1 MKKRLLSLLLIAS
14 LLLSMLPASVL
25 AAREGLT
32 VVIDDVHVV
41 QENRVVEAMP
51 AGVDYNESTKTL
63 TLENAALG
71 MMRISGGSL
80 TIVLQGDSTIHND
93 GRYVDVT
100 GKPAPAIATGDMNER
115 TSVTITGPGSLT
127 LDSSGSGVRRTF
139 VADYTDLTITD
150 GADVTVRSG
159 DAVGGVAEM
168 VASRLILNDGAS
180 LTGKEL
186 FVSEGGTFL
195 LDGATLDMSGA
206 DYALHLWEGGQAT
219 FLGGTATLRGTPAT
233 LVPVRC
239 EPDGVL
245 ALLGGTIHLEK
256 PGANTV
262 MEAAGNATV
271 LVGDGMSA
279 VDNVTGKAIPIHD
292 SVLQQIPGSSAT
304 ISGAASLGRYACEL
318 AVTSGQVT
326 QGAPFTV
333 RAVVSLGAEEGQ
345 VAFTLPDGVTYVPGS
360 LTVDSRTVEPAGTK
374 PLTVNLERYGV
385 IRFSAVSS
393 RTGSMT
399 LHADTNAGGT
409 RHRES
414 LQLAVED
421 FQFSLPS
428 KTSQPKIP
436 VSGFAVPGSTIAF
449 YEGSSSLGRAAANS
463 LGTWSGTVTLPDS
476 AGEHLVYAKVTQ
488 PDGGSFST
496 EEQSVYYDPEADVVT
511 TLTVSNDVH
520 GSTASAPPVE
530 ETLVIDYLTGQDSA
544 DYYTFWPDL
553 PTLRFQVEFE
563 KDASAQGSVAVVTTD
578 QTGHETRTP
587 LRYQAARDAWVGSRD
602 FTEDTAPYWF
612 RVEHSARGQNDLQS
626 SATYTYDDQGRVAS
640 ISLDGNTLSL
650 GYDGQDRVVEFA
662 YGGETA
668 RYTYD
673 QSGNLTA
680 MEAEGYT
687 FLVDEAS
694 NSFSFEDGLGGT
706 IKMEYGDE
714 GQILAITSS
723 DGTSSAR
730 YTYEGEAVII
740 EETDGTTTRME
751 PISDG
756 YAATITAADGT
767 SVRYTFDQMG
777 RMRSVADG
785 AGSTVYYDYD
795 DAGNLSAIRYP
806 DGSRESFTY
815 DAQGQIATHT
825 DRAGAKTSYTYDAA
839 GNLTAVRY
847 GDGQAVTQTFDGRG
861 NLLSVTENGQK
872 TTLSYDGSDN
882 LTKIRCPDGSVVSY
896 TYDAQG
902 RRTSVS
908 DGTYTTGYQYDSE
921 GRVSAVTDGSSPL
934 ATYTYDSAG
943 RLSRQDN
950 ANGTSTRYSYSG
962 DRLASIVHYDAA
974 GAVLSTYAYTY
985 DSQGDVTSLKEPAGT
1000 WRYAYDDA
1008 GQLTRAT
1015 APDGTVTTYTYDA
1028 AGNRTAKTVDGK
1040 TTSYTANDMNQYTAY
1055 GDVRRTYDA
1064 NGNVVTEQKN
1074 GQTARYTW
1082 NAQGQLTGYQDF
1094 DGTAYQYGY
1103 DVFGLRNRVTV
1114 DGVTTRY
1121 VNDPLG
1127 DGCALAAYGSFGE
1140 QHYALAGTLAA
1151 ARTGDET
1158 YFYHANL
1165 LGSVTEITDGS
1176 GAVVNRYAYDQEG
1189 NLLSSSG
1196 AVFNPYTYAGVYG
1209 IADDGNGLHY
1219 HRARYVSAA
1228 SGSFLSPDP
1237 SYQIYDLNLY
1247 RLVYNNPVSLVDLSG
1262 DFGGEASDVFTHAS
1276 ETQGLTVDDYAKA
1289 EKTRIH
1295 AEREM
1300 KRLDKISKVVKG
1312 IARALGIPLE
1322 SNPPQNTGS
1331 SPQPIQNKGTPNN
1344 LQGRIQPRPTPNSR
1358 FFLSG
1363 NPLGKTSLCSFALP
1377 VLIGALGGM
1386 VDPDSHLGHMLN
1398 DPVLTL
1404 GLSLVPY
1411 VAGNPY
1417 AAAGVLLGTGLLVIG
1432 REFLP
1437 ILLDKVIPPKDPV
1450 DTGVHKTVDRPKPVI
1465 WDPSG
1470 YVYEGIESNRL
1481 SGVTTTLYYS
1491 SGSSKPT
1498 GNASESQR
1506 WNAEAFDQRN
1516 PLTTDALG
1524 QYLWLVPDGWWQMK
1538 YEKAGYDTVY
1548 SEWLPVPPVQTE
1560 VNVGLTSKAAAKLT
1574 VSGAAGDSAVTL
1586 RFDRTVQI
1594 FSVTAETVQ
1603 VSQSGAALSGTL
1615 TPVDVGAAADGQL
1628 CATTFSLRLSGKILG
1643 TDKLSASYEKV
1654 FTYAGTAST
1663 GTASAEASKGLPFT
1677 DVGKAA
1683 YYYDSVDWAVNH
1695 EPQIT
1700 AGTGGTFFS
1709 PSNSCTR
1716 AQAVTFLWRAMG
1728 QPEPTRTTNPFTDVR
1743 ATDYYYKAVLWAV
1756 EQGITDGTT
1765 ATTFS
1770 PTKPCT
1776 RAQIVTFLHRM
1787 EKEQLP
1793 GTTANPF
1800 RDVASGAYYYN
1811 AVLWAVE
1818 WGITTGTSATAFSPN
1833 KPCTRAQIVTFL
1845 YRDMA

>member
-1 MKKRLLSLLLIAS
+1 MKKRLLSLLLTAS
-14 LLLSMLPASVL
+14 LLLSMLPVSVL

-32 VVIDDVHVV
+32 VVIDNVHVV
-41 QENRVVEAMP
+41 QENRAVGAMP

-71 MMRISGGSL
+71 MIRISGGSL

-127 LDSSGSGVRRTF
+127 LDSSGSGARRTF

-186 FVSEGGTFL
+186 FVSEDGTFL

-219 FLGGTATLRGTPAT
+219 FLDGTATLRGTSAT

-256 PGANTV
+256 PGAATV
-262 MEAAGNATV
+262 LKAVGNATV

-292 SVLQQIPGSSAT
+292 SFLQQIPGSSVT
-304 ISGAASLGRYACEL
+304 ISGAASLGMYACDL
-318 AVTSGQVT
+318 DVTSGPVV
-326 QGAPFTV
+326 QGVRFTV
-333 RAVVSLGAEEGQ
+333 RAVVSRGAEQGQ
-345 VAFTLPDGVTYVPGS
+345 VSFTLPDGVTYVPGS
-360 LTVDSRTVEPAGTK
+360 LTVDSRTVEPTGTK

-414 LQLAVED
+414 LQLAVES
-421 FQFSLPS
+421 FRFSLPT
-428 KTSQPKIP
+428 KTSQPKIS

-449 YEGSSSLGRAAANS
+449 YEGSSSLGRATANT

-520 GSTASAPPVE
+520 GPTSADPPVE

-563 KDASAQGSVAVVTTD
+563 KDASAQGSVTVVTTD
-578 QTGHETRTP
+578 QMGRETRTP
-587 LRYQAARDAWVGSRD
+587 LRYQAARDAWVGSHD
-602 FTEDTAPYWF
+602 FTEDTVPYRF
-612 RVEHSARGQNDLQS
+612 RVEYSARGQNDLQS
-626 SATYTYDDQGRVAS
+626 SATYTYDDQGRVSAVS
-640 ISLDGNTLSL
+640 YSSGTVFHVTYTGENQAKLTMDGLL
-650 GYDGQDRVVEFA
+650 E
-662 YGGETA
+662 
-668 RYTYD
+668 TYD
-673 QSGNLTA
+673 I
-680 MEAEGYT
+680 EAELLPADAASD
-687 FLVDEAS
+687 LVAS
-694 NSFSFEDGLGGT
+694 
-706 IKMEYGDE
+706 
-714 GQILAITSS
+714 
-723 DGTSSAR
+723 
-730 YTYEGEAVII
+730 EAVQDALGRVTELKLPDGSSYRFSYGSGQTLIPGMA
-740 EETDGTTTRME
+740 EMPETVTYSDTDGTVFRISPASSGGFRMDVTR
-751 PISDG
+751 SDG
-756 YAATITAADGT
+756 QTMAYLTDSAGRITGVVDA
-767 SVRYTFDQMG
+767 
-777 RMRSVADG
+777 
-785 AGSTVYYDYD
+785 
-795 DAGNLSAIRYP
+795 AGNTTGYTLDSQGNITSIRYP
-806 DGSRESFTY
+806 DGQTETYAYDSAGRIVRHTSRS
-815 DAQGQIATHT
+815 
-825 DRAGAKTSYTYDAA
+825 
-839 GNLTAVRY
+839 
-847 GDGQAVTQTFDGRG
+847 
-861 NLLSVTENGQK
+861 
-872 TTLSYDGSDN
+872 GS
-882 LTKIRCPDGSVVSY
+882 TVSY
-896 TYDAQG
+896 TYDGRGNITRMVSGNGDAIAYTYDGNGNVTSISDNGSVTTLSYADKDTLDRITYPDGRYVAYTYDTQG
-902 RRTSVS
+902 RMIRREGS
-908 DGTYTTGYQYDSE
+908 DGYVTG
-921 GRVSAVTDGSSPL
+921 
-934 ATYTYDSAG
+934 YTYDSNDQLTSITDG
-943 RLSRQDN
+943 KDTLIRYTYNSDGLLTRQDN
-950 ANGTSTRYSYSG
+950 ANGSCSRYAYDG
-962 DRLASIVHYDAA
+962 DQLTAITHYDAA
-974 GAVLSTYAYTY
+974 GSVLSSYTYTY
-985 DSQGDVTSLKEPAGT
+985 DSIGNVIAMTDPSGRWQ
-1000 WRYAYDDA
+1000 YAYDTA
-1008 GQLTRAT
+1008 GQLIRAT
-1015 APDGTVTTYTYDA
+1015 APDGTVTTYAYDA
-1028 AGNRTAKTVDGK
+1028 AGNRMQTTVNGTATGY
-1040 TTSYTANDMNQYTAY
+1040 TSNQLNQYTAY
-1055 GDVRRTYDA
+1055 GDTRRVYDA
-1064 NGNVVTEQKN
+1064 DGRLLRETRDGK
-1074 GQTARYTW
+1074 TAYYTW
-1082 NAQGQLTGYQDF
+1082 DAWGRLTGYTDF
-1094 DGTAYQYGY
+1094 DGTVYTYAY
-1103 DVFGLRNRVTV
+1103 DAFGLRSRVTV
-1114 DGVTTRY
+1114 DGKATTY
-1121 VNDPLG
+1121 LNDPTG
-1127 DGCALAAYGSFGE
+1127 DGYALAAYSDGE
-1140 QHYALAGTLAA
+1140 VTQFLLSGANAALRSG
-1151 ARTGDET
+1151 GET
-1158 YFYHANL
+1158 YYYHTNH
-1165 LGSVTEITDGS
+1165 LGSVTELTGS
-1176 GAVVNRYAYDQEG
+1176 GGQAVNRYTYDQEG
-1189 NLLSSSG
+1189 NVLTREEG
-1196 AVFNPYTYAGVYG
+1196 VFNPYTYAGLFGV
-1209 IADDGNGLHY
+1209 AADGNGLLY
-1219 HRARYVSAA
+1219 DRARYISTATD
-1228 SGSFLSPDP
+1228 SFISMDP
-1237 SYQIYDLNLY
+1237 AGQAYDLNLY
-1247 RLVYNNPVSLVDLSG
+1247 RYVYNNPVMFLDIT
-1262 DFGGEASDVFTHAS
+1262 GE
-1276 ETQGLTVDDYAKA
+1276 
-1289 EKTRIH
+1289 
-1295 AEREM
+1295 
-1300 KRLDKISKVVKG
+1300 
-1312 IARALGIPLE
+1312 LGI
-1322 SNPPQNTGS
+1322 GG
-1331 SPQPIQNKGTPNN
+1331 I
-1344 LQGRIQPRPTPNSR
+1344 
-1358 FFLSG
+1358 
-1363 NPLGKTSLCSFALP
+1363 
-1377 VLIGALGGM
+1377 LGGFFG
-1386 VDPDSHLGHMLN
+1386 SLGGN
-1398 DPVLTL
+1398 DRYH
-1404 GLSLVPY
+1404 PY
-1411 VAGNPY
+1411 Q
-1417 AAAGVLLGTGLLVIG
+1417 
-1432 REFLP
+1432 
-1437 ILLDKVIPPKDPV
+1437 PPKDDGNNGGGGGGGGNDKDGKKEGLHPPAPEGCGKKIDYLADTAPSDEMLNLLADTAKFIAWGVVIGCVIALLPGEALVGAVAGAVAVVVRGVGFAIRVAPV
-1450 DTGVHKTVDRPKPVI
+1450 VFAVAGPAMAATPDRPKPVI

-1481 SGVTTTLYYS
+1481 SDVTTTLYYS

-1506 WNAEAFDQRN
+1506 WDAAAFDQRN

-1524 QYLWLVPDGWWQMK
+1524 QYLWMVPDGWWQVK

-1586 RFDRTVQI
+1586 RFDRPVQI

-1628 CATTFSLRLSGKILG
+1628 CATTFSLRLSGKALG
-1643 TDKLSASYEKV
+1643 TGKLSASYEKV
-1654 FTYAGTAST
+1654 YTYAGTAST
-1663 GTASAEASKGLPFT
+1663 GTASAEVSRGLPFT

-1683 YYYDSVDWAVNH
+1683 YYYDSVSWAVNH

-1709 PSNSCTR
+1709 PGKACTR

-1787 EKEQLP
+1787 EKEQLA